1 MAIIDKI
8 KVGSTTYDVSP
19 SASGT
24 LNTTGTT
31 KFASSDTA
39 QASATSWTNVDQMT
53 TADNH
58 ATLFTKITQMAKN
71 VRYLYNVLGTGFST
85 GSTVKGQ
92 IDGKAPANHSHSVSQ
107 LPTSSTQVNSNYYIP
122 TSALIYSMNQTLTSL
137 NDASNK
143 SYLGKDIV
151 TFFNVGGIPTKSQFS
166 ANDTIQSIIIKMLGD
181 RGQRPID
188 TSTPNTRYK
197 SQNLGTWSSTA
208 DVDNFLYSCC
218 HDTGYYGATI
228 GSYVTINDGT
238 YNKEWV
244 IAGFDC
250 EHNHRA
256 SDGNTKDNGYG
267 IGLIP
272 KTSLGKYVWDSD
284 STFINGYKSSEINTS
299 TLPTVANNL
308 KKVLGDH
315 LIKRNVLLSS
325 DCSKYEADA
334 YTWTTAYCTLMSVGQ
349 VTGTFASDRNK
360 YDDGEANYK
369 LPLFNYETWSF
380 DTFAWLRG
388 IYGYDGGYRLSVY
401 GLTTSGDSNC
411 NKCYTNQGLRPL
423 IYIR

>member
-85 GSTVKGQ
+85 GSTVKSQ

-107 LPTSSTQVNSNYYIP
+107 LPTSSTQVNSNDYIP

-143 SYLGKDIV
+143 LGVQIYNTKYA
-151 TFFNVGGIPTKSQFS
+151 VGGIPTKSQFS

-181 RGQRPID
+181 IGQNID

-197 SQNLGTWSSTA
+197 SQNLGTWSSVE

-238 YNKEWV
+238 YNKQWV

-250 EHNHRA
+250 EHNHQA
-256 SDGNTKDNGYG
+256 SDGKIKDNGYG
-267 IGLIP
+267 ICLIP
-272 KTSLGKYVWDSD
+272 KTSLGNYVWDSR
-284 STFINGYKSSEINTS
+284 STYNGYYGSTINTS

-308 KKVLGDH
+308 KKVLGSH

-325 DCSKYEADA
+325 ARDSRYYASA
-334 YTWTTAYCTLMSVGQ
+334 YTWTTAYCTLMSMGQ
-349 VTGTFASDRNK
+349 VTGTFASNHNK

-380 DTFAWLRG
+380 DAYAWLRG
-388 IYGYDGGYRLSVY
+388 LDGDHENFDGGLVYRL
-401 GLTTSGDSNC
+401 LTAGVSTWHYCSWSC
-411 NKCYTNQGLRPL
+411 GLRPL

>member
-53 TADNH
+53 TSDNH

-107 LPTSSTQVNSNYYIP
+107 LPTSSTQVNSNDYIP

-143 SYLGKDIV
+143 LGVQIYNTKYA
-151 TFFNVGGIPTKSQFS
+151 VGGIPTKSQFS

-181 RGQRPID
+181 MGQRPID

-238 YNKEWV
+238 YNKQWV

-250 EHNHRA
+250 EHNHQA

-272 KTSLGKYVWDSD
+272 KTSLGDYVWDSNNT
-284 STFINGYKSSEINTS
+284 SKGYKGSTINTS
-299 TLPTVANNL
+299 TLTTVANNL
-308 KKVLGDH
+308 KKVLGSH

-325 DCSKYEADA
+325 ARDVNEHASA
-334 YTWTTAYCTLMSVGQ
+334 YTWTTAYCTLMSTGQ
-349 VTGTFASDRNK
+349 VTGTFASNRNK

-380 DTFAWLRG
+380 DVWAWLRG
-388 IYGYDGGYRLSVY
+388 IGGGNHGNYLHVY
-401 GLTTSGDSNC
+401 GLTTSGGSDWGI
-411 NKCYTNQGLRPL
+411 CYSSYGLRPL